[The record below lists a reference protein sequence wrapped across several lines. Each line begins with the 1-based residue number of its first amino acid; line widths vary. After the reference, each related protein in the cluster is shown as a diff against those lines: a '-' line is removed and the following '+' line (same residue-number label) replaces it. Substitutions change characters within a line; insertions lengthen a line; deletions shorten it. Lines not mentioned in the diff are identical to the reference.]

1 MSLALAHKRR
11 ILAEGVAAGAAT
23 VPAYNPSEALNS
35 PANAQKHLAL
45 MLTALDSDLERI
57 SAINSREERQRL
69 KRDELLPKYLD
80 YVQRYR
86 AAGLVYPNPVLV
98 QVLVWL
104 FDTVQFEDG
113 LELALFAIEQGQ
125 EMPERFKRRDIQTFV
140 ADAVIDWAE
149 AEYKALRSP
158 EPYVSNLLPL
168 VDGQWTLFERIPA
181 RFHKVLGQIAMD
193 SEEWTRAIEHF
204 DRAMELYP
212 EIGVGTRRATAAKA
226 LAKAEAEAAKQSDE
240 GDEPPPTP

>member
-11 ILAEGVAAGAAT
+11 ILAEGVAADAAT

-45 MLTALDSDLERI
+45 MLTALDGDLERI

-149 AEYKALRSP
+149 AEYKAERSP
-158 EPYVSNLLPL
+158 EPYVSYLLEL
-168 VDGQWTLFERIPA
+168 VEGWKLFERIPA
-181 RFHKVLGQIAMD
+181 RYHKLLGQVAMD
-193 SEEWTRAIEHF
+193 NEQWAQAIAHF
-204 DRAMELYP
+204 DRAVELYP
-212 EIGVGTRRATAAKA
+212 EIGVGTRRAACVKQLDKAK
-226 LAKAEAEAAKQSDE
+226 DTPD
-240 GDEPPPTP
+240 DEPPASP